1 MNQLG
6 QLSTWNQLNQNV
18 AQKHMPQGQ
27 AVQAPKFAG
36 QAASPMAA
44 AASYPTARFAGIPS
58 MANMLGAVPQHI
70 SRGDKVF
77 CPLRTELAHSCQ
89 EEAAAPGEGEVM
101 EIKAYK
107 LGKKRWSYNQVDVV
121 LKEKGGKRELY
132 SKQAIH
138 KGVAANGLGEMGGI
152 SYQVTLNNNE
162 VIQVHTFLVYADGQA
177 LGSPS
182 ASDAEKNEGKEE
194 AAEVRVGSKRTER
207 KRKMAG
213 AKDEV
218 REEEETK
225 GGNDEAKDKEKD
237 EEKEDTATD
246 DDNDDTTKPNKT
258 DNTTSTTNTKAYEW
272 ELVNRGDCKR
282 GCVGSTLRAL
292 QRFGRLGK
300 RTGSNCNTPRSAGPS
315 QVNSAASTPGAGNP
329 PGTTPS
335 SKLDRS
341 FSNMKDARFMYLSL
355 DEAVTHCGPAS
366 TSTKPSKAATTGA
379 RCFRL
384 VCGAYAGTELIATSV
399 SPPIRVLA
407 NNDVP
412 GGAAHIEIQL
422 EVDSS
427 WPGWDSSFEPLE
439 LQFSQGTGAQ
449 GYGQGGHSQMPQSMS
464 ISGMQSIGSLQS
476 MPSMNQQGFNQS
488 IGSMHS
494 MPSSAN
500 LPSPSTR
507 DVGLGG
513 RIHSDESMI
522 TPNRLG
528 NQLRKTMSVSSCGHK
543 RVSSSLLEGKDDE
556 MVLRRTQSMKKGKPT
571 INLTASTGTHDVA
584 RGLASPFVKMQGVG
598 REMDAKKTTDS
609 LLMGGIDDVAGN
621 DAVNNQ
627 QDAVSAFVELM
638 MTTFDSPNGNGDD
651 ERNRVQVP
659 VVEIPDENNKPSPLN
674 LAAIDVSYLDSLLKV
689 DDPTFFS
696 VGN

>member
-1 MNQLG
+1 MKPA
-6 QLSTWNQLNQNV
+6 S
-18 AQKHMPQGQ
+18 
-27 AVQAPKFAG
+27 AVS
-36 QAASPMAA
+36 AASLTASVTAGASSARAPPGVTQGTSSAA
-44 AASYPTARFAGIPS
+44 GSARRERAG
-58 MANMLGAVPQHI
+58 V
-70 SRGDKVF
+70 
-77 CPLRTELAHSCQ
+77 
-89 EEAAAPGEGEVM
+89 GEV
-101 EIKAYK
+101 
-107 LGKKRWSYNQVDVV
+107 
-121 LKEKGGKRELY
+121 
-132 SKQAIH
+132 
-138 KGVAANGLGEMGGI
+138 
-152 SYQVTLNNNE
+152 
-162 VIQVHTFLVYADGQA
+162 
-177 LGSPS
+177 
-182 ASDAEKNEGKEE
+182 EE
-194 AAEVRVGSKRTER
+194 E
-207 KRKMAG
+207 
-213 AKDEV
+213 KDE
-218 REEEETK
+218 
-225 GGNDEAKDKEKD
+225 EKD
-237 EEKEDTATD
+237 EEKEDTAA
-246 DDNDDTTKPNKT
+246 DNDDAEPNTT
-258 DNTTSTTNTKAYEW
+258 DNKTSTTKTKAYEW

-329 PGTTPS
+329 PGTTPG

-439 LQFSQGTGAQ
+439 LQFSQGIGAQ
-449 GYGQGGHSQMPQSMS
+449 GYGQGGHAQMPQSMS
-464 ISGMQSIGSLQS
+464 ISGMQSMGSLQS

-556 MVLRRTQSMKKGKPT
+556 TVLRRTQSMKKGKPT
-571 INLTASTGTHDVA
+571 INLTASTGTSYDVA

-598 REMDAKKTTDS
+598 RAMDANKTTDS
-609 LLMGGIDDVAGN
+609 LLMGGVDDIAGN
-621 DAVNNQ
+621 DAIMNNQ

-638 MTTFDSPNGNGDD
+638 MTFDNSPNGNGDD
-651 ERNRVQVP
+651 ETNREQVP
-659 VVEIPDENNKPSPLN
+659 VVEIPGEDNKPSPLN
-674 LAAIDVSYLDSLLKV
+674 LAAIDVSYLDSLLKA